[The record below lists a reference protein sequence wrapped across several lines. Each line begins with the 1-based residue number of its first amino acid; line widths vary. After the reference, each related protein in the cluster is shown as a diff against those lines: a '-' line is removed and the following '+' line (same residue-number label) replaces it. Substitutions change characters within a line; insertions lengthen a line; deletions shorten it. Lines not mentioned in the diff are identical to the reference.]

1 MARNPYIVSIVRAFL
16 PNYLNF
22 GQRTGNMQYWQFIS
36 FVLLCVAVIIVFYRY
51 DYWFADIT
59 AIVIAALLTC
69 PTLAIT
75 VRRLH
80 DTNRSGWVMIK
91 AALTTASGATIIYLG
106 YTHTTGVY
114 NYFPQS
120 GAAVLITLGCAI
132 ILTTIGRLV
141 YILTRPSYPTGTRWG
156 WRQR

>member
-1 MARNPYIVSIVRAFL
+1 MARNPYIESITRALL

-22 GQRTGNMQYWQFIS
+22 GQRTGVAQYWQFVS
-36 FVLLCVAVIIVFYRY
+36 FVFLCVAAVVAFYLY

-75 VRRLH
+75 VRRIH
-80 DTNRSGWVMIK
+80 DTNRSGWLLMK
-91 AALTTASGATIIYLG
+91 AAFSTACGAAIIYLG
-106 YTHTTGVY
+106 YTHTVGLY
-114 NYFPQS
+114 NHFSES
-120 GAAVLITLGCAI
+120 GAAVLISLGCAI
-132 ILTTIGRLV
+132 IIATICRMV